1 MFDFRKIELSDK
13 PWIDSILKMSDF
25 RGCEYTFANNFA
37 WHRLYET
44 EICRYK
50 DLYISKSEKD
60 GLHFT
65 YPAGQG
71 DRAELFRELRKYSEE
86 KGSQL
91 CVTSVS
97 NDELALFEENFP
109 NEYTVTT
116 DEADYDYIYLAEK
129 LRTLTGKKYHGKR
142 NHLNRFYE
150 NNWSYSKLTEKD
162 FDDCILFAAE
172 SYNDNDMYDDESA
185 VGEQYAINTFFNNFD
200 VLGLKGGVI
209 RIDGKVAGFTV
220 GSRINSDTLDVHIEK
235 ALPNI
240 NGAYTA
246 VMNEFAKAESNDFT
260 YINREEDLG
269 IEGLRKSK
277 LSYNPEFRLVK
288 NVVTFK

>member
-25 RGCEYTFANNFA
+25 RGCEYSFANNFA

-50 DLYISKSEKD
+50 DFYISKSEKD

-71 DRAELFRELRKYSEE
+71 DRAELFRELRNYSEE
-86 KGSQL
+86 KGSPL
-91 CVTSVS
+91 CIISVT

-129 LRTLTGKKYHGKR
+129 LRTLTGKSITASETTSTVSMRTTGTTQSLPKKISMTVSF
-142 NHLNRFYE
+142 LLP
-150 NNWSYSKLTEKD
+150 SLTMTTI
-162 FDDCILFAAE
+162 CTTTNPLSE
-172 SYNDNDMYDDESA
+172 SS
-185 VGEQYAINTFFNNFD
+185 T
-200 VLGLKGGVI
+200 
-209 RIDGKVAGFTV
+209 R
-220 GSRINSDTLDVHIEK
+220 
-235 ALPNI
+235 
-240 NGAYTA
+240 
-246 VMNEFAKAESNDFT
+246 
-260 YINREEDLG
+260 
-269 IEGLRKSK
+269 
-277 LSYNPEFRLVK
+277 
-288 NVVTFK
+288 

>member
-13 PWIDSILKMSDF
+13 PWIEKLLAMSDF
-25 RGCEYTFANNFA
+25 RGCEYSFANNFA

-50 DLYISKSEKD
+50 DFYISKSEKY

-65 YPAGQG
+65 FPAGQG
-71 DRAELFRELRKYSEE
+71 DRKELFCELRKYSEE
-86 KGSQL
+86 KGVPL

-97 NDELALFEENFP
+97 NDDIAFFEECFP
-109 NEYTVTT
+109 NEFTVSS

-129 LRTLTGKKYHGKR
+129 LRALTGKKYHGKR

-150 NNWSYSKLTEKD
+150 NNWSYSPLTEKD

-185 VGEQYAINTFFNNFD
+185 IGEQFAINTFFNNFEE
-200 VLGLKGGVI
+200 LGLKGGVI
-209 RIDGKVAGFTV
+209 RIDGKLAGFTI
-220 GSRINSDTLDVHIEK
+220 GSRINSDTLDTHIEK
-235 ALPNI
+235 ADPSI

-246 VMNEFAKAESNDFT
+246 IMNEFAKAESNEFT

-277 LSYNPEFRLVK
+277 RSYCPEFQIIK
-288 NVVTFK
+288 NMVTFK